1 MTITPGTYSIGT
13 SVATRDATNCTV
25 AAFKTSVGK
34 MGLVKSGLCDTVDW
48 IENGGSEGSSSYE
61 IKGVVGIELTSLKV
75 SDLTTYMGTRAWIT
89 YGTATEIPNGLNC
102 FILKHTGGKYAMLK
116 LKKNNAG
123 SNGKISAE
131 YVVFSGSSDTSTHS
145 SQTLSM
151 ANYSSSASGFS
162 FVADWNIFSVSRTDS
177 PFIDENHVSITGAGE
192 MVFFIASDTSK
203 GIKGFKVP

>member
-1 MTITPGTYSIGT
+1 MTITPGAYSIGT

-34 MGLVKSGLCDTVDW
+34 MG
-48 IENGGSEGSSSYE
+48 
-61 IKGVVGIELTSLKV
+61 IELTSLKV
-75 SDLTTYMGTRAWIT
+75 SDLTTYMGTRSWIT
-89 YGTATEIPNGLNC
+89 YGTATDIPNGLNC
-102 FILKHTGGKYAMLK
+102 FILQHTGGKYAMLK

-131 YVVFSGSSDTSTHS
+131 YVVFSSGSDTSTHN

-151 ANYSSSASGFS
+151 ANYSSSASGFT
-162 FVADWNIFSVSRTDS
+162 FVADWNIFNVSRTDS
-177 PFIDENHVSITGAGE
+177 PFIDENHVSITGDGG

-203 GIKGFKVP
+203 GIRGFKVP